1 MSSDSGSALD
11 GNAAAGDLRQVF
23 AVDVTAA
30 TGKCAGCGQTATLG
44 QAQLYAQ
51 APGLVVRC
59 GNCESVLLRLVSS
72 PDRTWLDLRGL
83 AYLQL
88 STPQAP

>member
-1 MSSDSGSALD
+1 MNPDTESALD
-11 GNAAAGDLRQVF
+11 GNAAAGELRQVF

-30 TGKCAGCGQTATLG
+30 TGQCVGCGHTAALG
-44 QAQLYAQ
+44 QAVLYSR

-59 GNCESVLLRLVSS
+59 GNCQQVLLRLVTA
-72 PDRTWLDLRGL
+72 PGRTWVDMRGL

-88 STPQAP
+88 STP